1 MQKRNLIATRLE
13 VISMVAGGDGLAHVM
28 HGDERRA
35 VFVPR
40 GAPGDILE
48 AEVDFTC
55 KPARA
60 TSIRLLEPSRL
71 RASAPCPH
79 VERCGGCD
87 FMHLT
92 LEAQVAAHRDIV
104 ETALA
109 RAIRSPSND
118 ATMPEIVSHT
128 APRDLGYRTRARLS
142 VVAAHGRATVG
153 YRRAGS
159 HRIEEVSSCAVLDP
173 LLGASWRTIRELF
186 AGEQGEGE
194 VGLAIGKQGARFS
207 TSNGPTICRA
217 RSPAASRPTSTRVPG
232 QAVRSGS
239 KERAIRLVS
248 GIRVR

>member
-1 MQKRNLIATRLE
+1 
-13 VISMVAGGDGLAHVM
+13 MVAGGDGLAHVV

-40 GAPGDILE
+40 GAPGDVLE

-104 ETALA
+104 DAALT
-109 RAIRSPSND
+109 RAIRSSSND
-118 ATMPEIVSHT
+118 AAATMPEIVSHT
-128 APRDLGYRTRARLS
+128 APRDVGYRTRARLS

-173 LLGASWRTIRELF
+173 LLDASWRPIRELF

-194 VGLAIGKQGARFS
+194 VGLAIGKQGAPVLDIQW
-207 TSNGPTICRA
+207 TDNL
-217 RSPAASRPTSTRVPG
+217 
-232 QAVRSGS
+232 SG
-239 KERAIRLVS
+239 AFFGRLV
-248 GIRVR
+248 GQRRQGHLGGR